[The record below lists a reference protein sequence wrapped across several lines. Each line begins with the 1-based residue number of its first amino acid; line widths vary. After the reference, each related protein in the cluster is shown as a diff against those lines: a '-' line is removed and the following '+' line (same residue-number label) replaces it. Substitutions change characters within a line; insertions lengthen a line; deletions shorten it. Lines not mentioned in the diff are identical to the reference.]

1 MVHYSNYEHYIGTY
15 KPLWVGYYGGSRDNY
30 LDGVNG
36 RKIRKFGIDSKEI
49 DDGWVIGMMREKV

>member
-49 DDGWVIGMMREKV
+49 DDG